1 MTVSGTAVI
10 QVVPDQLSWNVTVRT
25 KGQKLPSIAKEH
37 QGAVGKV
44 LALLRASAVKEADT
58 QTERMRFGEDTQYDG
73 HKAVKV
79 GYVASTSV
87 GFTTKEF
94 NSYEGLWNGLAA
106 IDGVSVDAVAFES
119 AGEADYR
126 AEARQKAVVAAREK
140 AKALASPLGA
150 SVGEPLVLEE
160 AELSVDPWSNN
171 LTRRDLAED
180 RAAMAIAPG
189 RVAVRARVKATFRLH
204 VPTK

>member
-1 MTVSGTAVI
+1 
-10 QVVPDQLSWNVTVRT
+10 
-25 KGQKLPSIAKEH
+25 
-37 QGAVGKV
+37 
-44 LALLRASAVKEADT
+44 LRASAVKEADI

-73 HKAVKV
+73 HRAVKV

-87 GFTTKEF
+87 GFATREF
-94 NSYEGLWNGLAA
+94 NSHDGLWNGLAA
-106 IDGVSVDAVAFES
+106 IDGVSVDGVAFEC
-119 AGEADYR
+119 AGEAEYR
-126 AEARQKAVVAAREK
+126 AQARQMAAMAAREK

-160 AELSVDPWSNN
+160 AELSVEAWSNN
-171 LTRRDLAED
+171 ISRRDLAED
-180 RAAMAIAPG
+180 RAATAIAPG